1 MSQKQSEKDILKTF
15 EIGDLEEKKELESED
30 YEVIDSKPVIKS
42 PQEMMVETAK
52 RIAEAK
58 IKKATLEG
66 KIKQDYD
73 RTIGRETANKNYFYG
88 SGTEDTGS
96 D

>member
-1 MSQKQSEKDILKTF
+1 MKSN
-15 EIGDLEEKKELESED
+15 KE
-30 YEVIDSKPVIKS
+30 
-42 PQEMMVETAK
+42 MRVETAK

-96 D
+96 DEEI